1 MRFGIGEVRV
11 DSITDF
17 DRTELPL
24 GKIFPEADRRQLTA
38 RRDFLEPLHLDLARD
53 MVLLTIQVFVLR
65 VAGRIIVIDPCVG
78 EEKERPVPPDWNN
91 RAATGFLDRVQ
102 AAGVHPDEVDV
113 VFCTH
118 LHSDHVGWNTRRVDG
133 RWVPT
138 FKNAR
143 YLVGRRE
150 MQHWET
156 LAAQGTNRLYAFE
169 DSVLPVVHAGQV
181 DLVDDGHEPAPGMT
195 LAPFPGHTP
204 GQMGLHVHS
213 AGERAVFCG
222 DAIHSPIQV
231 LHPELSAG
239 LDTDRNQARGTRL
252 GILQRAASDGSWLVP
267 AHFRGTHR
275 AKIRTAGDAFFPDFA
290 P

>member
-1 MRFGIGEVRV
+1 MRFGIGDVRV
-11 DSITDF
+11 DSISDF
-17 DRTELPL
+17 ERTELPL
-24 GKIFPEADRRQLTA
+24 AKIFPEADRARLAT
-38 RRDFLEPLHLDLARD
+38 RRDVLEPLHLDLARD
-53 MVLLTIQVFVLR
+53 MVLLCIQLFVLR
-65 VAGRIIVIDPCVG
+65 VAGRTVLIDPCVG
-78 EEKERPVPPDWNN
+78 EHKDRPAPPDWNQ
-91 RAATGFLDRVQ
+91 RQATGFLDRVQ

-118 LHSDHVGWNTRRVDG
+118 LHSDHVGWNTRLDDG
-133 RWVPT
+133 RWIPT

-143 YLVGRRE
+143 YLIGRRE
-150 MQHWET
+150 MQHWQT
-156 LAAQGTNRLYAFE
+156 LRSNGPARLHAFE

-204 GQMGLHVHS
+204 GQMGLHVRS
-213 AGERAVFCG
+213 GAERAVFCG
-222 DAIHSPIQV
+222 DAIHSPVQV

-239 LDTDRNQARGTRL
+239 LDTDREQARVTRL
-252 GILQRAASDGSWLVP
+252 GILQHAASHGSWLVP

-275 AKIRTAGDAFFPDFA
+275 ARIRAKADSFLFDFA